1 LGIRKF
7 IPSFDEYLAES
18 DQAWS
23 NLQAYKSRK
32 EPLKRAV
39 MPHPTGDKVYDFVM
53 SNVKRNFWQHSR
65 DVFSKIGMGKTKL
78 KK

>member
-1 LGIRKF
+1 
-7 IPSFDEYLAES
+7 
-18 DQAWS
+18 
-23 NLQAYKSRK
+23 
-32 EPLKRAV
+32 